1 MNLTRFNNLRFEYS
15 VGANVIMFSLVDTS
29 NDKSVLTSANV
40 SCLYIEYSYEKT
52 TGNYSKNLSF
62 HINSLLGIIT
72 DLPDDTDITIT
83 PYIIKYNTSGDIS
96 YKIRLTDPIE
106 EHTLPYGNIDYNVI
120 EDNGTVV
127 RDKITEIVGYINRL
141 GAYVEDDCSD
151 TTLKNHL
158 AHAKTIPIKYK
169 STIQTADAVYYQ
181 GYSSDGYI
189 YGLVRTSGGPYA
201 NNSTFFHELRHRYGI
216 TSPNYSHI
224 TRDKSENRSD
234 LYSYIE
240 DKFTA
245 IHNAMKFETGKED
258 SKVWVFDAH
267 SNIPE
272 GKYTDN
278 GNYNYLAANYLKALI
293 WYTCHTPEETDNSKI
308 RIIPNLNLVE
318 ITGDEPEPEVEY
330 NIIVNCEHGNV
341 SLSHTKAI
349 VGETITLYDFIQ
361 DEGYKLLSV
370 SITADNGEDITIYE
384 DTSDGYKLTFTMPAS
399 NVSIIVRF
407 KEIGSEIPDDA
418 PEYNISLSTNNG
430 TAELTKIKAKEGE
443 EVRVF
448 NIIPDPGYK
457 LSSIKILYNDTYMS
471 GIFSG
476 EGDERVLKFIMPG
489 YDCTVEILF
498 IEEDESENTDNKFY
512 LSTLIKPYFIDKDT
526 KVYLLSNEYNND
538 FINKSLNITLY
549 PYEDI
554 VNNIYNINH
563 SINSTSTVLNDD
575 RYYFNLVSK
584 LGFVDGNI
592 SLINNFIFPG
602 KIEEKDHYSSVE
614 EAEAYEAIINSQI
627 RTYYNTYYINE
638 TLEKYERESYL
649 DEIDIEEIRS
659 TGFYIQF
666 ANDINFKEIVY
677 ESKINIDSENDN
689 FIYDF
694 SFSLN
699 NLFES
704 WDQLNEILVIRT
716 TFIDKRLGIF
726 IRGNNVVLTK
736 EWFKYLINDSI
747 DGQVIYS
754 KQNNLI
760 TQKFMDVNQGFNLI
774 HDINCVIVDKETVNS
789 SGQIQETNV
798 NTKIVYKPIFYKVQD
813 LQNIRLHQG
822 VTQNIGINLGGFL
835 TKVDTFILNI
845 NGKNYKESA
854 RNDVFVIF
862 KINANNIEEN
872 SGYYNILD
880 QNFDYISSGN
890 YTLY

>member
-15 VGANVIMFSLVDTS
+15 VGANVIMFSLVDIS

-40 SCLYIEYSYEKT
+40 SCLYIEYSYGGT
-52 TGNYSKNLSF
+52 TSNYSKNLSF

-127 RDKITEIVGYINRL
+127 RDKIIEIVGYINRL

-181 GYSSDGYI
+181 GYSSDGFI

-201 NNSTFFHELRHRYGI
+201 NNNTFFHELRHRYGI

-258 SKVWVFDAH
+258 SKVWVFGAH

-272 GKYTDN
+272 GRYTDT

-293 WYTCHTPEETDNSKI
+293 WYTCHTPEEEDNSKI

-330 NIIVNCEHGNV
+330 NIISNCEHGIV

-349 VGETITLYDFIQ
+349 AGEIITLYNFTPN
-361 DEGYKLLSV
+361 EGYELLSV
-370 SITADNGEDITIYE
+370 SITADNGEDITVYE

-418 PEYNISLSTNNG
+418 PEYNINLSTNNG
-430 TAELTKIKAKEGE
+430 TAELTKTKAKEGE

-489 YDCTVEILF
+489 YDCIVEVLF

-602 KIEEKDHYSSVE
+602 KIEEKDHYSSIE

-627 RTYYNTYYINE
+627 RKYYNTYYINE
-638 TLEKYERESYL
+638 TLENYERESYL

-666 ANDINFKEIVY
+666 ANDVNFKEIVY

>member
-15 VGANVIMFSLVDTS
+15 VGANIIMFSLVDIS
-29 NDKSVLTSANV
+29 NDKSVLTSSNV
-40 SCLYIEYSYEKT
+40 SSLYIEYSYNGIT
-52 TGNYSKNLSF
+52 NNYSKNLSF

-72 DLPDDTDITIT
+72 DLPDDTDITII
-83 PYIIKYNTSGDIS
+83 PYIVKYKNSGDVD

-106 EHTLPYGNIDYNVI
+106 EHTLPYGNIEYNII

-127 RDKITEIVGYINRL
+127 EDKITEIIGYINSL
-141 GAYVEDDCSD
+141 GARVEDDCSD

-181 GYSSDGYI
+181 AYSSDGYI
-189 YGLVRTSGGPYA
+189 YGLVRTSGGSYA
-201 NNSTFFHELRHRYGI
+201 NNNTFFHELRHRYGI

-224 TRDKSENRSD
+224 TRDKSDNRSD
-234 LYSYIE
+234 LYSFIE

-258 SKVWVFDAH
+258 AKVWVFGAH

-272 GKYTDN
+272 GRYTDN

-293 WYTCHTPEETDNSKI
+293 WYTCHTPEEEDNSKI

-318 ITGDEPEPEVEY
+318 ITGDEPEPEIEY
-330 NIIVNCEHGNV
+330 NLITNCEHGTV
-341 SLSHTKAI
+341 SLSHNKSIA
-349 VGETITLYDFIQ
+349 GEIITLYNFTP
-361 DEGYKLLSV
+361 DEGYELLSV
-370 SITADNGEDITIYE
+370 SVISDNGEDITLYE
-384 DTSDGYKLTFTMPAS
+384 DTSEGYKITFTMPDADV
-399 NVSIIVRF
+399 NIVIKF
-407 KEIGSEIPDDA
+407 KEIGSEIPDDS
-418 PEYNISLSTNNG
+418 PEYNITLNINNG
-430 TAELTKIKAKEGE
+430 IAELTKIKAKEGE
-443 EVRVF
+443 EVRIF

-476 EGDERVLKFIMPG
+476 EGDERFFKFIMPG
-489 YDCTVEILF
+489 YDCIIEILF
-498 IEEDESENTDNKFY
+498 VEEDESGNTDNKFY

-549 PYEDI
+549 PYSDI

-584 LGFVDGNI
+584 LGFIDGKI
-592 SLINNFIFPG
+592 SLINNFMFPG
-602 KIEEKDHYSSVE
+602 KIEEKDHYSSIA

-627 RTYYNTYYINE
+627 RKYYSTYYINE
-638 TLEKYERESYL
+638 TLESYERESYL

-666 ANDINFKEIVY
+666 ANDVNFTEIVY
-677 ESKINIDSENDN
+677 ESKINIDSEDEN

-716 TFIDKRLGIF
+716 TFIDKRLDIF

-760 TQKFMDVNQGFNLI
+760 THKFMDVNKGFNLI
-774 HDINCVIVDKETVNS
+774 HDINCVIVDKETINS

-798 NTKIVYKPIFYKVQD
+798 NTKIIYKPIFYKVQD

>member
-1 MNLTRFNNLRFEYS
+1 M
-15 VGANVIMFSLVDTS
+15 
-29 NDKSVLTSANV
+29 
-40 SCLYIEYSYEKT
+40 
-52 TGNYSKNLSF
+52 
-62 HINSLLGIIT
+62 
-72 DLPDDTDITIT
+72 
-83 PYIIKYNTSGDIS
+83 
-96 YKIRLTDPIE
+96 
-106 EHTLPYGNIDYNVI
+106 
-120 EDNGTVV
+120 
-127 RDKITEIVGYINRL
+127 
-141 GAYVEDDCSD
+141 
-151 TTLKNHL
+151 
-158 AHAKTIPIKYK
+158 
-169 STIQTADAVYYQ
+169 
-181 GYSSDGYI
+181 
-189 YGLVRTSGGPYA
+189 
-201 NNSTFFHELRHRYGI
+201 
-216 TSPNYSHI
+216 
-224 TRDKSENRSD
+224 
-234 LYSYIE
+234 
-240 DKFTA
+240 
-245 IHNAMKFETGKED
+245 
-258 SKVWVFDAH
+258 
-267 SNIPE
+267 
-272 GKYTDN
+272 
-278 GNYNYLAANYLKALI
+278 
-293 WYTCHTPEETDNSKI
+293 
-308 RIIPNLNLVE
+308 
-318 ITGDEPEPEVEY
+318 
-330 NIIVNCEHGNV
+330 
-341 SLSHTKAI
+341 
-349 VGETITLYDFIQ
+349 
-361 DEGYKLLSV
+361 
-370 SITADNGEDITIYE
+370 
-384 DTSDGYKLTFTMPAS
+384 
-399 NVSIIVRF
+399 
-407 KEIGSEIPDDA
+407 
-418 PEYNISLSTNNG
+418 
-430 TAELTKIKAKEGE
+430 
-443 EVRVF
+443 
-448 NIIPDPGYK
+448 
-457 LSSIKILYNDTYMS
+457 
-471 GIFSG
+471 
-476 EGDERVLKFIMPG
+476 
-489 YDCTVEILF
+489 
-498 IEEDESENTDNKFY
+498 
-512 LSTLIKPYFIDKDT
+512 
-526 KVYLLSNEYNND
+526 
-538 FINKSLNITLY
+538 NITLY

-627 RTYYNTYYINE
+627 RKYYNTYYINE
-638 TLEKYERESYL
+638 TLENYERESYL

-666 ANDINFKEIVY
+666 ANDVNFKEIVY

>member
-1 MNLTRFNNLRFEYS
+1 
-15 VGANVIMFSLVDTS
+15 
-29 NDKSVLTSANV
+29 
-40 SCLYIEYSYEKT
+40 
-52 TGNYSKNLSF
+52 
-62 HINSLLGIIT
+62 
-72 DLPDDTDITIT
+72 
-83 PYIIKYNTSGDIS
+83 
-96 YKIRLTDPIE
+96 
-106 EHTLPYGNIDYNVI
+106 
-120 EDNGTVV
+120 
-127 RDKITEIVGYINRL
+127 
-141 GAYVEDDCSD
+141 
-151 TTLKNHL
+151 
-158 AHAKTIPIKYK
+158 
-169 STIQTADAVYYQ
+169 
-181 GYSSDGYI
+181 
-189 YGLVRTSGGPYA
+189 
-201 NNSTFFHELRHRYGI
+201 
-216 TSPNYSHI
+216 
-224 TRDKSENRSD
+224 
-234 LYSYIE
+234 
-240 DKFTA
+240 
-245 IHNAMKFETGKED
+245 MKFETGKED
-258 SKVWVFDAH
+258 AKVWVFDAH

-293 WYTCHTPEETDNSKI
+293 WYTCHTPEEEDNSKI

-370 SITADNGEDITIYE
+370 SITADNGEDIIVYE

-399 NVSIIVRF
+399 DVSIIVRF

-418 PEYNISLSTNNG
+418 SEYNISLSTNNG
-430 TAELTKIKAKEGE
+430 TAELTKTKAKEGE

-476 EGDERVLKFIMPG
+476 EGDERILKFIMPG

-549 PYEDI
+549 PYENI

-627 RTYYNTYYINE
+627 RKYYNTYYINE
-638 TLEKYERESYL
+638 TLENYERESYL

-666 ANDINFKEIVY
+666 ANDVNFKEIVY